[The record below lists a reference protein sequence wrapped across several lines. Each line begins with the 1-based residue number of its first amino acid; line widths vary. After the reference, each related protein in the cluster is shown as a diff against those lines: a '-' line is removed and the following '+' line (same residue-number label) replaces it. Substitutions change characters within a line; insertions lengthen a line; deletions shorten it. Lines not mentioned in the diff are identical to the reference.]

1 MVGTEAII
9 AGAASDLSTDE
20 SGTRGGR
27 NRSASW
33 RNPEFRDSPEAGT
46 TTSTANRSRLGVT
59 LMRETLPE
67 ALSPVALLEVDPDL
81 ADRVE
86 LDQRRD
92 AVAESRVP
100 SLALRPG
107 VWRGAE
113 GFGGEDVALYVISGF
128 LARSVHA
135 EQRSS
140 VELLGPGHVLRPAVS
155 GGEHAVFAR
164 AGWEVLETA
173 WLAVLDL
180 GFWQAIA
187 AHPRVTVGLL
197 DRLVWRSRALS
208 MQLAIV
214 RNPNLSDR
222 LMGLLWHLA
231 LSYGRVGPRGMTLP
245 LRLSHWRQGR
255 ASRSC

>member
-1 MVGTEAII
+1 
-9 AGAASDLSTDE
+9 
-20 SGTRGGR
+20 
-27 NRSASW
+27 
-33 RNPEFRDSPEAGT
+33 
-46 TTSTANRSRLGVT
+46 
-59 LMRETLPE
+59 MRETLPE

-81 ADRVE
+81 AERVE
-86 LDQRRD
+86 LEQRRE
-92 AVAESRVP
+92 AVAGSRVP

-107 VWRGAE
+107 AWRGAE
-113 GFGGEDVALYVISGF
+113 GFGGGDVALYVISGF

-214 RNPNLSDR
+214 RNPNLSGR

-245 LRLSHWRQGR
+245 LRLSHEFLAAMAG
-255 ASRSC
+255 ASRPRVSKTVKELVNDGRLDRDRAGGFVLKGEYEYSPAVRPAAPASVADGLGL